1 MKLLAIVG
9 ARPQFIKAA
18 TVSRAMRARRHPD
31 LREQILH
38 TGQHFDH
45 NMSQVFFDQLGI
57 PLPRYNLGIAS
68 LPHGA
73 MTGRMTEGIER
84 VLLEDRPD
92 WVLVYGDT
100 NSTLAGA
107 LAAVKLQIPVAH
119 VEAGMRSFDVRAPEE
134 INRVVTDRVSQRLF
148 CSTEAAVDNLR
159 RDGLTEGVE
168 LVGDVM
174 YDATLYYQE
183 VARLK
188 YSLSAFGVGPQSYA
202 LCTIHRAENADHPER
217 LRGIWEALN
226 AISESTPIVLPLHPR
241 TRAVLAQLPDFRTA
255 PGIRLIDPVS
265 YLEMI
270 LLESHAR
277 AIITDSGGVQ
287 KEAFFHRVPCLT
299 LRSGTEWVET
309 VQLGWNVLCGTETA
323 RILDAWNRLGPP
335 AEQPGE
341 TPYGDGHA
349 ADRIAGALLECSR

>member
-1 MKLLAIVG
+1 MKLVAVVG

-18 TVSRAMRARRHPD
+18 TVSRAIRTCGNPD
-31 LREQILH
+31 IKEQILH

-45 NMSQVFFDQLGI
+45 NMSRVFFDQLDI
-57 PLPRYNLGIAS
+57 SQPHYNLGIAN

-119 VEAGMRSFDVRAPEE
+119 VEAGMRSFNMRAPEE
-134 INRVVTDRVSQRLF
+134 VNRVLTDRVSQLLF
-148 CSTEAAVDNLR
+148 CSTDTAVDNLR
-159 RDGLTEGVE
+159 RDGLTEGVQQ
-168 LVGDVM
+168 VGDVM

-188 YSLSAFGVGPQSYA
+188 YSLATFGVEPGCYA
-202 LCTIHRAENADHPER
+202 LCTIHRAENTEDPRRLQGILEAINTIAD
-217 LRGIWEALN
+217 
-226 AISESTPIVLPLHPR
+226 STPLVLPLHPR
-241 TRAVLAQLPDFRTA
+241 TRAVLVQSGGFRAA
-255 PGIRLIDPVS
+255 PGLRLIDPVS

-277 AIITDSGGVQ
+277 AILTDSGGVQ
-287 KEAFFHRVPCLT
+287 KEAYFHRVPCLT
-299 LRSGTEWVET
+299 LRGETEWVET
-309 VQLGWNVLCGTETA
+309 VELGWNVLCGAETT
-323 RILDAWNRLGPP
+323 RILEAWSRLDRASARPE
-335 AEQPGE
+335 A

-349 ADRIAGALLECSR
+349 ADRIVRALLQGP

>member
-1 MKLLAIVG
+1 
-9 ARPQFIKAA
+9 
-18 TVSRAMRARRHPD
+18 
-31 LREQILH
+31 
-38 TGQHFDH
+38 
-45 NMSQVFFDQLGI
+45 
-57 PLPRYNLGIAS
+57 
-68 LPHGA
+68 
-73 MTGRMTEGIER
+73 
-84 VLLEDRPD
+84 
-92 WVLVYGDT
+92 
-100 NSTLAGA
+100 
-107 LAAVKLQIPVAH
+107 
-119 VEAGMRSFDVRAPEE
+119 
-134 INRVVTDRVSQRLF
+134 
-148 CSTEAAVDNLR
+148 NLR

-323 RILDAWNRLGPP
+323 RILDAWNRLGPH
-335 AEQPGE
+335 ARQPGVNSHE
-341 TPYGDGHA
+341 
-349 ADRIAGALLECSR
+349 